1 LSITDIKSTDVRRCR
16 LQHGFL
22 TRRLFKA
29 MALVRPFVDV
39 NVVKGSE
46 RLPTT
51 APHVKQRTGIIIF
64 RVKNYLL
71 ISFYNLKY

>member
-1 LSITDIKSTDVRRCR
+1 
-16 LQHGFL
+16 
-22 TRRLFKA
+22 